1 MEKLKENENGLEI
14 PNHEEIGMEQEEE
27 TIEEFNFGDDEGI
40 EFGDDE
46 EIESDDSFDQDVND
60 VDNTQEDSLSA
71 NAEETQNVGN
81 GFSRVLSFEDFSNRE
96 ED

>member
-14 PNHEEIGMEQEEE
+14 PNHEEIGTEQEEE
-27 TIEEFNFGDDEGI
+27 TTEEFN
-40 EFGDDE
+40 FGDDE

>member
-27 TIEEFNFGDDEGI
+27 TTEEFN
-40 EFGDDE
+40 FGDDE